1 MFSFLF
7 YAYFWI
13 FYCVLKFVVPFSQ
26 YFRHFTMW
34 KFTQNP
40 YFLGFLCNHLGL
52 CYHYVLWLILIL
64 THSGS
69 TYLSPMGRKWSW
81 YFLSHPRGPFSQKNI
96 FSWFWHLYGYQ
107 FDRLCALIPDL
118 YKVLLWKVPK
128 QRYWQKNCQKCALSM
143 T

>member
-1 MFSFLF
+1 MKIYYLRFSKSFSFLF

-81 YFLSHPRGPFSQKNI
+81 YFFSHPREAVMPIIRI
-96 FSWFWHLYGYQ
+96 FRKVWLNYS
-107 FDRLCALIPDL
+107 LIW
-118 YKVLLWKVPK
+118 LLLSISFFVDYF
-128 QRYWQKNCQKCALSM
+128 RYHFFF
-143 T
+143 